1 MTAVSDARS
10 RDSAA
15 ASEPRTRVSRV
26 VVAAGIVIGL
36 GALFFF
42 FVTRSDLWLDEALT
56 VNIARLPLSHLHEAL
71 KHDGAPPLFYVLLHF
86 WMKVFGT
93 GDMAVR
99 ALAGCFMVGAVVAT
113 FFAARRIGGAQ
124 LAWLSA
130 LVMATSPYAI
140 RYATET
146 RMYSLEMLIVACGLL
161 AFQRTVERP
170 TLGRAA
176 VFGLLVVLG
185 VYTQYWIFYLLVVV
199 GAMLLWMAWRGP
211 HREAGRLLLGATIVG
226 LLCFLPWL
234 PTFLYQAKHTGT
246 PWGTPVLPGLPIA
259 YTLRDFAG
267 GASGLVDLQEGW
279 LLFLVTFPLLLL
291 GTFGI
296 GRDDRHIELDV
307 RTQRGIRPLAFIFA
321 VGLLVA
327 LSLNYLGGG
336 AFQSRYSAIVFP
348 FYVILVAR
356 GLTTLRDGRVLALVA
371 AVMVLLGFVG
381 GIRNVVTQ
389 RTQAGAVAAIL
400 RSEAKPGDVV
410 VYCPDQVGP
419 AVARLAPD
427 NLDQFVYPTFAA
439 PQFINWVDYK
449 KTLAHANLADFAQK
463 TLKRAEGH
471 TLWYVNAPGYTTHKG
486 TCDALSDAF
495 AAARTREQRTFSDA
509 SIFEKPA
516 LQEFPASG

>member
-1 MTAVSDARS
+1 MTALSDARS
-10 RDSAA
+10 RDTGEVPES
-15 ASEPRTRVSRV
+15 RGRVPRV
-26 VVAAGIVIGL
+26 VVVAGVVIGL

-56 VNIARLPLSHLHEAL
+56 VNIARLPLSQLHEAL

-86 WMKVFGT
+86 WMQLFGT
-93 GDMAVR
+93 GDTAVR
-99 ALAGCFMVGAVVAT
+99 ALAGCFMVGAVVVT
-113 FFAARRIGGAQ
+113 WFAARRIGGER

-146 RMYSLEMLIVACGLL
+146 RMYSLEMLIVASGLL

-176 VFGLLVVLG
+176 VFGVLVALG
-185 VYTQYWIFYLLVVV
+185 AYTQYWIFYLLVVV

-211 HREAGRLLLGATIVG
+211 HREAGRLLLGATVVG
-226 LLCFLPWL
+226 LLFFLPWL

-291 GTFGI
+291 GAFAV
-296 GRDDRHIELDV
+296 GRDDRHIEIDIRL
-307 RTQRGIRPLAFIFA
+307 QRGVRALAFIFA
-321 VGLLVA
+321 VGLVVA
-327 LSLNYLGGG
+327 LTLNYLGGG
-336 AFQSRYSAIVFP
+336 AFQTRYSAIVFP

-356 GLTTLRDGRVLALVA
+356 GLTTFRDPRVLALVA
-371 AVMVLLGFVG
+371 AVVVLLGFIG
-381 GIRNVVTQ
+381 GVRNVVTQ
-389 RTQAGAVAAIL
+389 RTQAGTVAAVL
-400 RSEAKPGDVV
+400 RNEAKPGDVV

-419 AVARLAPD
+419 AVARLAPND
-427 NLDQFVYPTFAA
+427 LDQFVYPTFAP

-449 KTLAHANLADFAQK
+449 KTLAKANLNDFAQK
-463 TLKRAEGH
+463 ALARAQGH

-495 AAARTREQRTFSDA
+495 ASARTREQRTFSNA

-516 LQEFPASG
+516 LQEFPAR